1 MQTNIEEKKLASGG
15 KPYTDEFRRSVVT
28 HWLES
33 GKSARKVADE
43 FGIRQWNLRDWRLKF
58 GPAARKPEDPQP
70 ETADGLRAENARL
83 RRELARV
90 TSQREI
96 LKKLPCLLAAA
107 PREMKITL
115 VAGQAAGGRESG
127 IVLVPRVR

>member
-1 MQTNIEEKKLASGG
+1 MSSGIPPKIWTLGRWFERKEEMQTNTEEKKPGSGE

-33 GKSARKVADE
+33 GKPARKVAEE
-43 FGIRQWNLRDWRLKF
+43 FGIRQWNLRDWRFKY
-58 GPAARKPEDPQP
+58 GPAPKAPEDPQP
-70 ETADGLRAENARL
+70 ETADALRAENLRL

-96 LKKLPCLLAAA
+96 LKK
-107 PREMKITL
+107 TL
-115 VAGQAAGGRESG
+115 G
-127 IVLVPRVR
+127 IVSEA